1 MVHEIE
7 IYRFTGV
14 YSLLT
19 KKVSDYK
26 KLQFWKFCSYSFP
39 CRSCTAAWSSWKRV
53 CKRMRCSVGRVP
65 FLPTTS
71 LGWTSS
77 SGPLSPSRRCV
88 FHYRQKKSCTGRIFL
103 DNGIFSCE
111 EAALEVPKYVHL
123 CVIRLKLDLAFNNV
137 KPKEKSFVFD

>member
-1 MVHEIE
+1 MVQEIE
-7 IYRFTGV
+7 IYRFTRV

-88 FHYRQKKSCTGRIFL
+88 IHYRQNFFPFNTFFLEHSFMLKSYWWWG
-103 DNGIFSCE
+103 GWV
-111 EAALEVPKYVHL
+111 AH
-123 CVIRLKLDLAFNNV
+123 VIIVSPQSQLDLD
-137 KPKEKSFVFD
+137 FDFGLVWGWVWV